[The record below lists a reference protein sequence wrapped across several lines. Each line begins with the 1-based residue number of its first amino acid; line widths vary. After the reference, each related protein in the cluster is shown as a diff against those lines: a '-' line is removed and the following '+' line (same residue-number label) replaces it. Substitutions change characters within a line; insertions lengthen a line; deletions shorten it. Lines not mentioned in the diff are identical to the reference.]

1 MPFCIVLV
9 GRRSAGWLFWL
20 LPLCVCVGF
29 GALLG
34 FGCSGMRLCG
44 SVVLLG
50 CDVLDCVDWLCAPLG
65 LGLCGQFLL
74 SCFPFVEF
82 LRCIMLASP
91 LCGKPV

>member
-1 MPFCIVLV
+1 MLLSVGGQLV
-9 GRRSAGWLFWL
+9 ASSSCYR
-20 LPLCVCVGF
+20 CVCVGF

-44 SVVLLG
+44 FVVLLG
-50 CDVLDCVDWLCAPLG
+50 CDELDCVDWLCAPLG
-65 LGLCGQFLL
+65 LGLCGLFLL